1 MAIEYK
7 IKWQKPKDYH
17 PVDLMKA
24 LPSPISRQM
33 TEIYNYSIVEDGF
46 FFVDNL
52 EDERVAGHAFK
63 LFLDEAL
70 THTNQVEV
78 QKL

>member
-1 MAIEYK
+1 
-7 IKWQKPKDYH
+7 
-17 PVDLMKA
+17 
-24 LPSPISRQM
+24 M

-70 THTNQVEV
+70 AHTNQVEV